1 VRFELKD
8 FQTDAVSALLA
19 ECRSARREVMDNRPQ
34 AIVLSSP
41 TGSGKTVIV
50 TDLLEKL
57 WNGYEGN
64 VADKRAIFLWL
75 SDQPELNEQSRMKID
90 AASEVFLPSRLVPI
104 DTDFD
109 QEKLEPGRIYFL
121 NTQKLREGSHLTKRA
136 DRRTWTIWE
145 TVDNTIAARPESFY
159 LIIDE
164 AHRGMRHGGRRSAA
178 ADTRSENE
186 RLTIV
191 QRFIRGY
198 ETIDDRGQRISMRAT
213 PLIIGM
219 SATPERF
226 NAVLQGARRTQR
238 PVDVP
243 WTKTEDGRAGVQES
257 GLIKDRIIL
266 GVADDDQPGDWALL
280 QHAGKKLDE
289 FTKEWETHCLTNAT
303 KTLVKPVLIV
313 QVEDGSGER
322 VTKTDLSRAV
332 DVLSRGMGGIAPG
345 SLAHCMDH
353 DGDLT
358 AGEHLIRKIDPSKV
372 QDDPQVRVVFFK
384 TALTTGWDCPRAEVM
399 MSFRRAQDST
409 LIAQLVGRMVRT
421 PLARR
426 IENNDLLSSVWLAL
440 PHYDEE
446 GVKSIVE
453 KLENADTGTPAKV
466 ENAKDLVTY
475 LPNADLFECFE
486 LLKQLPTYHVERPR
500 RMAGTRRLM
509 KLARRLTWN
518 GIAKTAMNDA
528 KKLIIAALEGQRKR
542 LHRDPAFSEKVT
554 GKAKINVREFVIE
567 YGEWK
572 EELESRTFLIE
583 ATPENVDDLFEQCY
597 GVLGEGINE
606 LYVKTLFE
614 PSGDM
619 LGKLE
624 LFCILQD
631 KAAFDAVQLACDRE
645 VERLLREYAD
655 DITALSAD
663 EQAKIDD
670 VRRRGAEPAVETLKP
685 PENLIARKQSPKWER
700 HLYVDDKGKFGWA
713 ANTWESPVLKA
724 ALANKNVVGWFRN
737 EPRKPGSLCIP
748 YGRAEKKPLY
758 PDLLIFRRERGK
770 LQVDILDPHGDQF
783 SDNAEKAAGL
793 ATFARRHGD
802 MFGHIEFI
810 RVVKGRIARLRIH
823 DATLR
828 EKVERVADDKHL
840 NDLFD
845 ASGWGDVDS

>member
-1 VRFELKD
+1 MRFELKD
-8 FQTDAVSALLA
+8 FQTDAVRALLA
-19 ECRSARREVMDNRPQ
+19 ECRSARREVADNRPQ

-41 TGSGKTVIV
+41 TGSGKTVII

-57 WNGYEGN
+57 WCGYEGN
-64 VADKRAIFLWL
+64 LEDKRAIFLWL
-75 SDQPELNEQSRMKID
+75 SDQPELNEQSRMKIE
-90 AASEVFLPSRLVPI
+90 AASDVFPPSRLVTI

-121 NTQKLREGSHLTKRA
+121 NTQKLGANSLLVKRG

-145 TVDNTIAARPESFY
+145 TIDNTIAARPASFY

-164 AHRGMRHGGRRSAA
+164 AHRGMRNGGRRSSAA
-178 ADTRSENE
+178 ETRSENE

-191 QRFIRGY
+191 QRFIKGY
-198 ETIDDRGQRISMRAT
+198 ETIDERGQRIVMRPT

-219 SATPERF
+219 SATPDRF
-226 NAVLQGARRTQR
+226 NTVLQGARRTQR

-243 WTKTEDGRAGVQES
+243 WEAVQKS

-266 GVADDDQPGDWALL
+266 DVADDDQPGDWALL
-280 QHAGKKLDE
+280 QHAAQKLRE
-289 FTKEWETHCLTNAT
+289 FTKEWEKHCLTNAT
-303 KTLVKPVLIV
+303 KTLVKPALVV
-313 QVEDGSGER
+313 QVEDKSGDR
-322 VTKTDLSRAV
+322 LTRTDLNRVV

-345 SLAHCMDH
+345 SLAHCMEH

-399 MSFRRAQDST
+399 MSFRRAQDAT

-426 IENNDLLSSVWLAL
+426 VENNDLLSSVWLAL

-453 KLENADTGTPAKV
+453 QLEKADTGTPAKA
-466 ENAKDLVTY
+466 ENAKDLVAY
-475 LPNADLFECFE
+475 LPNPDLTECFE
-486 LLKQLPTYHVERPR
+486 LMKKLPTYHVERPR

-509 KLARRLTWN
+509 KLGRRLTWN
-518 GIAKTAMNDA
+518 GIAKSAISDA
-528 KKLIIAALEGQRKR
+528 KKLILAELERQRKR

-554 GKAKINVREFVIE
+554 GKAKISVREFVIE

-572 EELESRTFLIE
+572 EEIESRTFLIE
-583 ATPENVDDLFEQCY
+583 ATPENIDDLFEQCY
-597 GVLGEGINE
+597 GVLGEGINQ
-606 LYVKTLFE
+606 LYVKTLFD
-614 PSGDM
+614 PSRDM

-645 VERLLREYAD
+645 VEKLLREYAD
-655 DITALSAD
+655 EIATLPAD

-670 VRRRGAEPAVETLKP
+670 VRRRGAEPAMETLKP
-685 PENLIARKQSPKWER
+685 QENLLVRKESPKWKR
-700 HLYVDDKGKFGWA
+700 HLYIDQKGEFGWD
-713 ANTWESPVLKA
+713 ANDWEAGVLKA
-724 ALANKNVVGWFRN
+724 ALENKNVVAWYRN
-737 EPRKPGSLCIP
+737 DKRKAGSLCIP
-748 YGRAEKKPLY
+748 YGRGEKKALY
-758 PDLLIFRRERGK
+758 PDLLVFRREKGK
-770 LQVDILDPHGDQF
+770 LKVDILDPHGEQF
-783 SDNAEKAAGL
+783 ADNAEKAAGL
-793 ATFARRHGD
+793 ASFARKHGD
-802 MFGHIEFI
+802 MFGRIEFI
-810 RVVKGRIARLRIH
+810 RVVKKRIAPLSLH
-823 DATLR
+823 DATMR
-828 EKVERVADDKHL
+828 EKVEAVRDDKHL
-840 NDLFD
+840 DDLFD
-845 ASGWGDVDS
+845 VSGWSKIAQ